1 MTQTANA
8 TETAA
13 DRQRMA
19 IDNLIRRELKVGD
32 PRDPEQIARAL
43 ADRYQFD
50 ARAQAIGGE
59 AQGVPYLR
67 TDAARVVA
75 PPAPTA
81 TNVDLDTAKRDVGLD
96 LAELLS
102 DNLNKE
108 IRPELEGWQ
117 SVIHRSIDEGVAAA
131 RYGLDPRQRDKAFAM
146 RRQLGDYARLSRMV
160 GVLTPVLNS
169 SFRNLAQSIDEASSV
184 ILVLMGESM
193 ANLGF
198 AGGRFLLQAPYSEL
212 QARRDAVLNALRQLD
227 GISAMSMQPNTWPR
241 GLRAY
246 RQLSTVLEAKGQGDL
261 RSLMNEAEL
270 ARAMD
275 EIVGLASG
283 GSPDG
288 LRALGA
294 TAWAPLSRLHRFVQT
309 TLRPV
314 APASPELA
322 TLHEALQLFI
332 DGFVPAGGFR
342 LLRVARPTVLNYG
355 LYGSAKVGKADDR
368 LIDLVNHRGSLA
380 RQLDCLGDC
389 QADKDTSLARI
400 VLDSLLYNIDR
411 AIDFYCVGDAD
422 FGLPEAR
429 AAATSY
435 LIDAVQPASWGAWT
449 WREYLPE
456 SDPPAAQAPIMD
468 HFITATPPLIGK
480 ISGFLQNQVNAELL
494 AIRDLLRP
502 TSGNTNKLANW
513 DITQSEFTGYLIAN
527 APWQGTAAM
536 DICLGDVMH
545 DELCLQRTT
554 DQEWRAVIEQMTSGC
569 VDADAIFKS
578 TRPDLVGAGALPL
591 IFDRA
596 LDFISAPTTDPT
608 TLRRLVPATCVAD
621 DPQLPPQF
629 EESLRAIER
638 KL

>member
-1 MTQTANA
+1 MTQTATA
-8 TETAA
+8 TETAS

-32 PRDPEQIARAL
+32 PHDPEQIAQAL
-43 ADRYQFD
+43 ADRYQFE

-59 AQGVPYLR
+59 AQGLPFLR
-67 TDAARVVA
+67 AETMRPSA

-81 TNVDLDTAKRDVGLD
+81 TSVDLDTARRDVGID

-102 DNLNKE
+102 DNLNKD

-131 RYGLDPRQRDKAFAM
+131 RFGLDPRQRDKAFAM
-146 RRQLGDYARLSRMV
+146 RRQLGDYARLARMV
-160 GVLTPVLNS
+160 GVLTPTLNR
-169 SFRNLAQSIDEASSV
+169 SFRNLAQSIDEACAV

-212 QARRDAVLNALRQLD
+212 QARRDAVLTALRQLD
-227 GISAMSMQPNTWPR
+227 GVSAMAMQPNAWPR

-246 RQLSTVLEAKGQGDL
+246 RQLSTALEAKGQGDL

-270 ARAMD
+270 SRAMD
-275 EIVGLASG
+275 EMVGLASG
-283 GSPDG
+283 GSPSG

-355 LYGSAKVGKADDR
+355 LYGSARVDKADDR

-380 RQLDCLGDC
+380 RLLDCLADC
-389 QADKDTSLARI
+389 ECDKDMSLARI
-400 VLDSLLYNIDR
+400 ILDSVLYNLDR
-411 AIDFYCVGDAD
+411 SIDFYCVGDGD

-429 AAATSY
+429 AAACSY
-435 LIDAVQPASWGAWT
+435 LIDAVQPASWAGWR
-449 WREYLPE
+449 WREYLLNPG
-456 SDPPAAQAPIMD
+456 PPVD
-468 HFITATPPLIGK
+468 HPVAMPALVNNIQGALG
-480 ISGFLQNQVNAELL
+480 GQVNAELL
-494 AIRDLLRP
+494 DIRRLLRP
-502 TSGNTNKLANW
+502 DAGGAHKLANW
-513 DITQSEFTGYLIAN
+513 DITQAEFEAN
-527 APWQGTAAM
+527 LAANVPWLGTSAM
-536 DICLGDVMH
+536 NLFLGDVMR

-554 DQEWRAVIEQMTSGC
+554 DLEWRAVIEQMTSGC
-569 VDADAIFKS
+569 IDADAIFKNA
-578 TRPDLVGAGALPL
+578 RADRDPGALPL
-591 IFDRA
+591 ILDRA
-596 LDFISAPTTDPT
+596 LDFISAATTIPAT
-608 TLRRLVPATCVAD
+608 GERLVPANSFVD
-621 DPQLPPQF
+621 DPQLPAHF
-629 EESLRAIER
+629 EESLLAIER